1 MDRDRRIEELSERIA
16 SLEAAM
22 SQIARPYAE
31 LAEQL
36 AQMQA
41 MVGRYFRLLDLYQ
54 RHGMISIEIVLPQVK
69 DPMSREIIRILMDR
83 PGMNISQV
91 TEELRARTGSS
102 SRRIVRSRLENLVKA
117 GLLVESRGRREK
129 TFRISED
136 VIKKWS
142 DVLGLSK

>member
-1 MDRDRRIEELSERIA
+1 
-16 SLEAAM
+16 
-22 SQIARPYAE
+22 
-31 LAEQL
+31 
-36 AQMQA
+36 
-41 MVGRYFRLLDLYQ
+41 
-54 RHGMISIEIVLPQVK
+54 LPQVK

-102 SRRIVRSRLENLVKA
+102 SRRIVRGRLENLVKA

-129 TFRISED
+129 TFRISDD